1 MTTNLFADVK
11 LFATQGNS
19 PTFNSDLEA
28 TLQLCYDLVEEEV
41 AKEFLPALMKYANS
55 RSLENLTE
63 AVDGAIDGIYVL
75 IFFLSQMGIDGQKMW
90 DIVQKANMAKFVE
103 GKFITNPLTGKVMK
117 PPGWVAPD
125 QAIHVELI
133 EWNSA
138 QCGVEYKNGM
148 VGKLSTTS
156 ETGEE

>member
-19 PTFNSDLEA
+19 PTFNLKPEA
-28 TLQLCYDLVEEEV
+28 TLQLCYNLVEEEV
-41 AKEFLPALMKYANS
+41 VREFLPALMKYANS
-55 RSLENLTE
+55 RSLEHLTE

-75 IFFLSQMGIDGQKMW
+75 IFFLSQLGIDGQKMW

-103 GKFITNPLTGKVMK
+103 GKLLQNPETGKIMK
-117 PPGWVAPD
+117 PSGWVGPD
-125 QAIHVELI
+125 QAIHAELI

-138 QCGVEYKNGM
+138 QCGVEYKQGII
-148 VGKLSTTS
+148 VKIP
-156 ETGEE
+156 GE